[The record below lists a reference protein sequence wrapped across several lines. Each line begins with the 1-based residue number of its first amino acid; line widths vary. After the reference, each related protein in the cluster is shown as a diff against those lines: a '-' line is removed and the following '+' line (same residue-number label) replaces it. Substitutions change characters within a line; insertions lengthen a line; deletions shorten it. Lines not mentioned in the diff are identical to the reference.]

1 MLVLIDNYDSFSYN
15 LYQLLGSISPDIKVV
30 RNDALSVPELLA
42 LKPEAIVLSP
52 GPGRPEDAGICLPLL
67 KTLLT
72 QESCPALLGVC
83 LGHQAL
89 AAACGARV
97 TYAPYLMHGK
107 ASVITLQAPSALF
120 AGIAEPISVA
130 RYHSLTVDPTTVPE
144 CLKVTATTQ
153 DGVVMAMEH
162 QTLPL
167 YGVQFHPESILT
179 PSGTTMLRNVLQL
192 AAQVQAIGGH
202 KPEAL

>member
-42 LKPEAIVLSP
+42 LKPE
-52 GPGRPEDAGICLPLL
+52 ICLPLL

-72 QESCPALLGVC
+72 QDSCPALLGVC

-179 PSGTTMLRNVLQL
+179 PSGTTMLRNFLQL